1 MDNQQPSLNQF
12 AVNKPCRFTKGTPGY
27 YDREVRT
34 CVKCG
39 ITKPLNLFV
48 KCKQNAS
55 GRTTACKECRA
66 KDSAKR
72 YHRKPLKERVR
83 HPGVHAARKKRD
95 QEAVFNHYGRTC
107 ECCGE
112 SHLKFLTVDH
122 IEKIGTKKR
131 EKEGQTNIYRFLV
144 RRGMPSGF
152 RILCFNCNCGRDRNG
167 GICPHQEGS
176 QAISK
181 ESSDKRREVPGALN
195 SQGCD
200 MVEPGLKNPADPT
213 FHDNA
218 SWPFSS
224 DRVQ

>member
-1 MDNQQPSLNQF
+1 M
-12 AVNKPCRFTKGTPGY
+12 
-27 YDREVRT
+27 REVRHHQA
-34 CVKCG
+34 
-39 ITKPLNLFV
+39 LDLFV

-66 KDSAKR
+66 KDAAKR

-83 HPGVHAARKKRD
+83 HPSVHSARKKRD

-112 SHLKFLTVDH
+112 STLKFLTVDH
-122 IEKIGTKKR
+122 IEKIGTAKR

-167 GICPHQEGS
+167 GVCPHQEGS

-181 ESSDKRREVPGALN
+181 ESRGERPEVPGIPIEVIRTYRD
-195 SQGCD
+195 GD
-200 MVEPGLKNPADPT
+200 MVESLPKGKAESVD

-218 SWPFSS
+218 SWPLT